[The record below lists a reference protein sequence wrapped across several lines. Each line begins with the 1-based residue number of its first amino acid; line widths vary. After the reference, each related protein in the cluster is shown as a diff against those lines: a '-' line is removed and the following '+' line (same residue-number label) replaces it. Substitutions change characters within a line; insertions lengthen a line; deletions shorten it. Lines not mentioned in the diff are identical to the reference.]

1 MSLHLS
7 VSRPLSVSLT
17 ASRSLCVRSLKP
29 SIWADICLSLGC
41 YWALCSLLAAIA
53 YALDFSYGSPF
64 IYLCSIWK
72 TKQYMLICFCWPLL
86 LEPIGWCPIGWP
98 AWFMLAVWFITF
110 DIYVIVG
117 DSYTCLCSIWM
128 TPWWLWCYFPYFI
141 VGFCWLFGS
150 YIIWYICYCWLIW
163 RTYISFEH
171 WLFSWDEQ

>member
-86 LEPIGWCPIGWP
+86 LEPIGWCPI
-98 AWFMLAVWFITF
+98 
-110 DIYVIVG
+110 
-117 DSYTCLCSIWM
+117 WM
-128 TPWWLWCYFPYFI
+128 TRLVY
-141 VGFCWLFGS
+141 VGCLV
-150 YIIWYICYCWLIW
+150 YNIWYICYCWWFLYMLVYHMDDPLVVVMLLSIFYCWFLLVVWFLYHLIYMLLLVDMKNI
-163 RTYISFEH
+163 YII
-171 WLFSWDEQ
+171 WTLVV